1 MLMFFIYQLI
11 WTLSFFNTF
20 VSNTK
25 IYPRV
30 NECTFSWHN
39 EHPDVP
45 QLECTI
51 WQVKLNIISPYMFCM
66 NGNAID
72 VLLKLELYSI
82 KLDGKLTL
90 CLKYV
95 SIIRKLPILNLIYFI
110 VLICDAKKS
119 WHTSPSNSACCRTR
133 NNLMQWNLFFKTWN
147 IQRNN
152 PFCQWSTYITTC
164 IWRMSEQKC
173 LQNIMWTCS
182 HFLIHS
188 RYISL
193 VYLVE

>member
-1 MLMFFIYQLI
+1 MQIKPAAVQFWTSCYLSVAYIYL
-11 WTLSFFNTF
+11 F
-20 VSNTK
+20 
-25 IYPRV
+25 
-30 NECTFSWHN
+30 
-39 EHPDVP
+39 
-45 QLECTI
+45 
-51 WQVKLNIISPYMFCM
+51 
-66 NGNAID
+66 
-72 VLLKLELYSI
+72 LLKIWRSM
-82 KLDGKLTL
+82 KLQ

-95 SIIRKLPILNLIYFI
+95 SINTKLPILNIIYFM
-110 VLICDAKKS
+110 VLICDVKKF
-119 WHTSPSNSACCRTR
+119 WHTSPSNSACGRTR